1 MKLHLIKTNDGNLY
15 QVIDQ
20 IPETKQVDV
29 EYFKWKNDCTHV
41 FRKEGL
47 LWFVR
52 FIEEAQIVED
62 VQAIKEKI
70 EEELGEATEDSYITT

>member
-1 MKLHLIKTNDGNLY
+1 MEN
-15 QVIDQ
+15 
-20 IPETKQVDV
+20 
-29 EYFKWKNDCTHV
+29 FKWKNDCTHV

-62 VQAIKEKI
+62 VQAIEEK
-70 EEELGEATEDSYITT
+70 LGEATEDSYITT